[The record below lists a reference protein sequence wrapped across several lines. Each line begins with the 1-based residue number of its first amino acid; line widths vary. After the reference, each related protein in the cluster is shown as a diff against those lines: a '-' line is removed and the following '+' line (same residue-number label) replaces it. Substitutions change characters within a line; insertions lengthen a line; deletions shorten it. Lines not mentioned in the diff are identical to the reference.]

1 MSQEYGSCELF
12 LNESTEQSQF
22 GIEPHVQIQNTSG
35 YVVNYQDFFCI
46 RSLNSSTPFSFHIY
60 EKPNGEFTRNKTFLL
75 NASLEPSPL
84 KARLFMSFSESI
96 KAKDYI
102 QSGDVIRLRH
112 FEVDGYLTTSSV
124 VVDDLLPDLPDF
136 LKG

>member
-1 MSQEYGSCELF
+1 
-12 LNESTEQSQF
+12 
-22 GIEPHVQIQNTSG
+22 
-35 YVVNYQDFFCI
+35 
-46 RSLNSSTPFSFHIY
+46 
-60 EKPNGEFTRNKTFLL
+60 
-75 NASLEPSPL
+75 
-84 KARLFMSFSESI
+84 MSFSESI
-96 KAKDYI
+96 KAKDFI